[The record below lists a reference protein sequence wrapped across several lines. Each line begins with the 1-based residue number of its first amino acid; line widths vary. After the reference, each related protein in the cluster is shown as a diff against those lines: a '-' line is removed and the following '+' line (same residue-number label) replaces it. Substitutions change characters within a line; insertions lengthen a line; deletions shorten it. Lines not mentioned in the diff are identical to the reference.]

1 MTDVFL
7 NGKFVGE
14 TEEPKEL
21 VREVREKRRE
31 GALPEE
37 FNARYNR
44 DEENI
49 RINTDSGRVRRPL
62 VRVEDGESLLTEEHI
77 EKVEEGEMSWSDLV
91 EEGIIEWIDA
101 SEEEDLLVAP
111 RKEELTDKHTHIEI
125 HPANILGINASLVP
139 FPEYNRGDRISYGAK
154 MIGQTLGFYSANYPL
169 RADTKSNI
177 LSYPQTPLVTT
188 QTEEAVELEK
198 HPTGQNVVVALISYK
213 GFNIEDALI
222 VNKSSVERGFARSY
236 FFRTYDAEKQ
246 RYSGGQEDE
255 IGIPDKDV
263 RGYRSEDAYSDLSE
277 DGIVP
282 PEVDIESGDVL
293 VGKTSPLRFMG
304 TGEFV
309 TGMQNRRETSVTV
322 RHGEGG
328 VADKVLLSETEDGNK
343 LVKVTLREKRVPE
356 LGDKFATRHGQKGV
370 IGLMEPEENLPF
382 TKDGVTPDVIL
393 NPHGIPSRQTVG
405 QLLEVLGGK
414 VGALSGKKVDA
425 TPFTGEEEEDLR
437 ERLRDLGFR
446 SDGKEVLY
454 NGTTGEMVEAEI
466 FQGIVYYEKLEH
478 MVSNKIHARS
488 RGPVTLLT
496 KQPTEGRA
504 KEGGLRLGEMEKDCF
519 IGHGASMTLKER
531 FSSDEVTL
539 PICKECGVIA
549 VEDESKG
556 EVRCP
561 MCEKSEDVEEV
572 EMSYAFKLLLDELK
586 SMTIYPKLN
595 IEESV

>member
-7 NGKFVGE
+7 NGKFAGI

-21 VREVREKRRE
+21 VRELKEKRRNGE
-31 GALPEE
+31 IPHD
-37 FNARYNR
+37 FNMRYNQ

-49 RINTDSGRVRRPL
+49 RVNTDSGRVRRPL

-77 EKVEEGEMSWSDLV
+77 EKVEEGEMNWSDLIDQ
-91 EEGIIEWIDA
+91 GIIEWIDA
-101 SEEEDLLVAP
+101 SEEEDLLVAS
-111 RKEELTDKHTHIEI
+111 KDDEINEKHTHVEI

-177 LSYPQTPLVTT
+177 LAYPQTPLVTT
-188 QTEEAVELEK
+188 QTEEAVELK
-198 HPTGQNVVVALISYK
+198 NHPAGQNVVVALLSYK

-222 VNKSSVERGFARSY
+222 VNKNSVERGFARSY
-236 FFRTYDAEKQ
+236 FFRTYDAERQ

-255 IGIPDKDV
+255 ISIPDKDV
-263 RGYRSEDAYSDLSE
+263 RGYRSEKAYSHLSE

-282 PEVDIESGDVL
+282 PEVSLESGNVI

-304 TGEFV
+304 TGDFV
-309 TGMQNRRETSVTV
+309 TGIQNRRETSVTV

-328 VADKVLLSETEDGNK
+328 VADKVLLSETENGNK
-343 LVKVTLREKRVPE
+343 LVKVTVREQRVPE
-356 LGDKFATRHGQKGV
+356 MGDKFATRHGQKGV
-370 IGLMEPEENLPF
+370 IGLLEPEEDMPF
-382 TKDGVTPDVIL
+382 TRDGITPDVIL
-393 NPHGIPSRQTVG
+393 NPHAIPSRQTVG
-405 QLLEVLGGK
+405 QILEVLSGK
-414 VGALSGKKVDA
+414 VGAMDGRKVDA
-425 TPFTGEEEEDLR
+425 TAFSSENEKDIR
-437 ERLRDLGFR
+437 ERLRDCGFR

-454 NGTTGEMVEAEI
+454 NGTTGEIMEAEI
-466 FQGIVYYEKLEH
+466 FQGIVYYEKLKH
-478 MVSNKIHARS
+478 MVSNKLHARS

-531 FSSDEVTL
+531 FSSDKVTL
-539 PICKECGVIA
+539 PVCKKCGVIA
-549 VEDESKG
+549 VEDETRG
-556 EVRCP
+556 ETRCP
-561 MCEKSEDVEEV
+561 MCKDSDHIEDVP
-572 EMSYAFKLLLDELK
+572 MGYAFKLLLDELK

-595 IEESV
+595 IEDSV

>member
-1 MTDVFL
+1 LTDLFL
-7 NGKFVGE
+7 NGKFIGT

-21 VREVREKRRE
+21 VREVREGRRE
-31 GALPEE
+31 GKFPHD
-37 FNARYNR
+37 FNIRYNEE
-44 DEENI
+44 EENI

-62 VRVEDGESLLTEEHI
+62 VRVEDGEPLLTEDHI
-77 EKVEEGEMSWSDLV
+77 EDIEDGEIRWSDLI
-91 EEGIIEWIDA
+91 EEGVIEWIDA
-101 SEEEDLLVAP
+101 SEEEDLLVAS
-111 RKEELTDKHTHIEI
+111 KEEDITDKHTHVEI

-139 FPEYNRGDRISYGAK
+139 FPEYNRGDRVSYGAK

-177 LSYPQTPLVTT
+177 LAYPQTPLVTT

-198 HPTGQNVVVALISYK
+198 HPAGQNVVVALLSYK

-255 IGIPDKDV
+255 ISIPDKDV
-263 RGYRSEDAYSDLSE
+263 RGYRSEEAYSHLSE

-282 PEVDIESGDVL
+282 PEVGVESGSVII
-293 VGKTSPLRFMG
+293 GKTSPLRFMG

-309 TGMQNRRETSVTV
+309 TGIQNRRETSVTV

-328 VADKVLLSETEDGNK
+328 VADKVLLSETENGNK
-343 LVKVTLREKRVPE
+343 LVKVTVREQRIPE

-370 IGLMEPEENLPF
+370 IGLMEPEENMPF
-382 TKDGVTPDVIL
+382 TKDGVTPDIIL

-405 QLLEVLGGK
+405 QILEILAGK
-414 VGALSGKKVDA
+414 TGALEGTKIDGTAFSS
-425 TPFTGEEEEDLR
+425 EEEDSIR
-437 ERLRDLGFR
+437 ERLRDCGFR

-454 NGTTGEMVEAEI
+454 NGTTGEIMEAEI
-466 FQGIVYYEKLEH
+466 FQGVVYYEKLEH

-531 FSSDEVTL
+531 FSSDKVTL
-539 PICKECGVIA
+539 PICKKCGVVAI
-549 VEDESKG
+549 EDESKD
-556 EVRCP
+556 ETRCP
-561 MCEKSEDVEEV
+561 MCKKSDEVEEV
-572 EMSYAFKLLLDELK
+572 PMSYGFKLLLDELK
-586 SMTIYPKLN
+586 SMTIYPKLD
-595 IEESV
+595 IGESV